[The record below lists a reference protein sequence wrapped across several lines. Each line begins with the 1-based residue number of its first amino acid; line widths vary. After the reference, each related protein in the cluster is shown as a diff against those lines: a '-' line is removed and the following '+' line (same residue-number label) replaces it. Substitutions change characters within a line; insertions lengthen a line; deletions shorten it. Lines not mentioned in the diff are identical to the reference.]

1 MIPKSGK
8 INLGCG
14 QVKLDGYINI
24 DNNPDMKPDL
34 LCNVIEGF
42 PFFEDGIIEEVRAYD
57 FLEHIPAGK
66 SVIKVM
72 EEIYR
77 VLKPGGK
84 FESSTPDAQYGQAAF
99 QDPTH
104 ISFWVQNSWLYYSD
118 RAYSSLYGIKAHFKI
133 QLMER
138 VPSLESNSQLYW
150 NHVIAI
156 KE

>member
-1 MIPKSGK
+1 MTLKSGK

-14 QVKLDGYINI
+14 QAKLEGYINI
-24 DNNPDMKPDL
+24 DSNPDMKPDL
-34 LCNVIEGF
+34 LCNLINGI
-42 PFFEDGIIEEVRAYD
+42 PFEDNSLDEVRAYD

-66 SVIKVM
+66 PIIRLM

-118 RAYSSLYGIKAHFKI
+118 KAYSSLYGIKAHFKI

-150 NHVIAI
+150 NHVVAI